1 MNAAAAIFMV
11 FVGCMSN
18 VVFLEFVIKEDP
30 GAGHLI
36 TFLQFLFIALEGF
49 AFTSKFGT
57 VKPHIKLKDYSALV
71 ASFALTNVCNN
82 YVFHFNVPVPLHIIF
97 RSGSL
102 IMNMILGVILLKK
115 SYSVIKYFSVI
126 LITIGIILSTLASA
140 KEVKSTVP
148 KGPPTTPQE
157 DFFWWSIGVCLL
169 TFALFLSARTG
180 IYQEVLFQKYGKHP
194 REVLYYIHL
203 LPLPLFLLVSKS
215 IYEHGIIALESEVI
229 HVLSIVY
236 LPKIVFYIFLN
247 VLTQYICISSVVTLT
262 SECSSLVVTLVLT
275 LRKFF
280 SLVFSIIYFQNPFTT
295 THWIGTLFVFIGTI
309 IFTDTHKKIYDSVKV
324 KSTVKAEKHM

>member
-1 MNAAAAIFMV
+1 MKAAAAIFMV

-36 TFLQFLFIALEGF
+36 TFLQFLFIASEGF
-49 AFTSKFGT
+49 IFTSKFGT
-57 VKPHIKLKDYSALV
+57 VKPRIKLKDYTKLV
-71 ASFALTNVCNN
+71 AIFALTNICNN

-102 IMNMILGVILLKK
+102 IMNMIMGVVLLKK
-115 SYSVIKYFSVI
+115 SYPIMKYLSVF

-140 KEVKSTVP
+140 KEVKSTTTR
-148 KGPPTTPQE
+148 GPPSTPQE
-157 DFFWWSIGVCLL
+157 DLFWWSIGVCLL
-169 TFALFLSARTG
+169 TLALFLSARTG

-194 REVLYYIHL
+194 REVLYYTHL

-215 IYEHGIIALESEVI
+215 IYEHALIAMKSEVI
-229 HVLSIVY
+229 QVLSIMHM
-236 LPKIVFYIFLN
+236 PKIVFYIILN
-247 VLTQYICISSVVTLT
+247 VLTQYVCISSVVELI
-262 SECSSLVVTLVLT
+262 SECNSLVVTLVLT

-280 SLVFSIIYFQNPFTT
+280 SLVFSIIYFQNPFTF
-295 THWIGTLFVFIGTI
+295 THWLGTFFVFTGTI
-309 IFTDTHKKIYDSVKV
+309 IFADTHKKINDALKL
-324 KSTVKAEKHM
+324 KKG